1 MPLNFIFRQPKN
13 ELEKGGRNPVAATSD
28 DMELAKQ
35 CPNCGK
41 HIPLSELWDHHNA
54 CECGYH
60 FRMSARQRIGFI
72 CDPGTYAPMYE
83 DMKSH
88 DFLNFPGYEKKLAN
102 METSSH
108 ENEAVLCGTAKIG
121 GHPCALFVMESYF
134 MMGSMGTVVGEKITR
149 LFEHATAHNLPVVG
163 YTASAAHGCRRAFC
177 L

>member
-1 MPLNFIFRQPKN
+1 MTNYAVEFYLPAAQKRAG
-13 ELEKGGRNPVAATSD
+13 KGRRTRVAATSD

-72 CDPGTYAPMYE
+72 CDPGTYVPMYE
-83 DMKSH
+83 DMRSH
-88 DFLNFPGYEKKLAN
+88 DIINFPGYEKKLAN

-121 GHPCALFVMESYF
+121 GHLCALFVMESYF

-149 LFEHATAHNLPVVG
+149 LF
-163 YTASAAHGCRRAFC
+163 
-177 L
+177 